1 MKNKDGQIPISF
13 ATKVKNVNKV
23 LTLVEIRAPFN
34 IEPYLQIEAV
44 KYYEFMKFLITNS
57 A

>member
-1 MKNKDGQIPISF
+1 MKNKVGQIAISF